1 MKRLLQLTMLLVGMG
16 LLAGCFALQ
25 EVEESSG
32 QVAVPT
38 VASVAGDGR
47 LYTIDPA
54 QSEARFILNEVL
66 NNQDTVVQGVTNNL
80 GGQISLDL
88 ANPATAELSAIV
100 VNSRDIVTDNQFRNR
115 AIANRILQSGAYE
128 FITFTPTQVVG
139 LPATA
144 VVGQTYTFQINGDLT
159 ITDQTLPVT
168 FAATVT
174 VVSAGELRGLAT
186 TTVRHADFALEIPFS
201 QSVQAVDEEV
211 VLEIEFVALAEAN

>member
-1 MKRLLQLTMLLVGMG
+1 MKRLLHLTMLLVGMG

-32 QVAVPT
+32 QVEAPA

-47 LYTIDPA
+47 VYTIDPA
-54 QSEARFILNEVL
+54 QSQARFILNEVL

-100 VNSRDIVTDNQFRNR
+100 VNARDIATDNQFRNR
-115 AIANRILQSGAYE
+115 AIANRILQTGAYE
-128 FITFTPTQVVG
+128 FITFTPTQVAG

-144 VVGQTYTFQINGDLT
+144 AVGQTYTFQINGDLT

-168 FAATVT
+168 FEATVT

-211 VLEIEFVALAEAN
+211 VLEIEFVALAPAN